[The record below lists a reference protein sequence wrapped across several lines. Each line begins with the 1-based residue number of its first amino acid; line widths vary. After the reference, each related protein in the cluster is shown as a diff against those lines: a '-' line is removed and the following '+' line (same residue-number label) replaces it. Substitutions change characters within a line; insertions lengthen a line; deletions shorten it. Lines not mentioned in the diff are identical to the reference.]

1 MNGTI
6 VGVVVT
12 LDAAVALVSSHGH
25 SVLVE
30 EAVVVRV
37 AGMELVGA
45 AVVEAGVD
53 ELGAMEADDELDAME
68 ADDDAAVEEDPAPAH
83 RAAAAARTACEI
95 SQDFSE

>member
-6 VGVVVT
+6 VGVVVP

-37 AGMELVGA
+37 EGVELVGA

-53 ELGAMEADDELDAME
+53 ELDATE
-68 ADDDAAVEEDPAPAH
+68 ADDDATVEEDPALEH
-83 RAAAAARTACEI
+83 RAAAAARTAWI
-95 SQDFSE
+95 SAAVVQDCSTQGVAAA